1 MAEKKRTYNA
11 QMNSVIRAL
20 KLLEILKNYTDSNH
34 KLTQSEVLNLMKEL
48 DGCCTEKTLRT
59 DLRNLIAALNPI
71 VEEYKTHREDFRIV
85 YDKMEEGRHRM
96 SGIQYLHEFSNR
108 ELELLIELLK
118 SGADISREQC
128 TVLENKLKRLGSKY
142 YRYNTDS
149 VDSVPQFSTIDK
161 TYLKENLDTI
171 KKAIAQNKKVS
182 FLFNGYNREGKLS
195 PVRNRKYLVSPY
207 YVLLYGM
214 KYYLLANTRNYENV
228 SIYRVDL
235 MTKIEIVEEARKNIR
250 MVKELEHVNIT
261 DYIEKHLN
269 MNYDR
274 PVTITLKIKENG
286 YTALHD
292 CFGDKFLY
300 KKSID
305 AEHDEIEVVCSE
317 HAMIDWAMQ
326 FCDRVEV
333 IRPQSIRKKIKE
345 KAEVLYR
352 KYS

>member
-118 SGADISREQC
+118 SGVDISREQC

-142 YRYNTDS
+142 YRYNTDF

-214 KYYLLANTRNYENV
+214 KYYLLANTGNYENV
-228 SIYRVDL
+228 SIYRLDL
-235 MTKIEIVEEARKNIR
+235 MTKIEIAEKARKNIR
-250 MVKELEHVNIT
+250 MVKELEHGN
-261 DYIEKHLN
+261 
-269 MNYDR
+269 
-274 PVTITLKIKENG
+274 ITLKIKENG

>member
-1 MAEKKRTYNA
+1 MKEEKRTYTA

-20 KLLEILKNYTDSNH
+20 KLLEILKIYTDSKH
-34 KLTQSEVLNLMKEL
+34 KLTQSEVLDLMKAL
-48 DGCCTEKTLRT
+48 DGYCTEKTLRA
-59 DLRNLIAALNPI
+59 DLRNLIAAFNPLI
-71 VEEYKTHREDFRIV
+71 EEYGTQKEEFRIL

-96 SGIQYLHEFSNR
+96 SGIWYQHEFSNR

-118 SGADISREQC
+118 SGADISREQR
-128 TVLENKLKRLGSKY
+128 TVLENKLKKLGSKY
-142 YRYNTDS
+142 YQYNTDS
-149 VDSVPQFSTIDK
+149 VDSIPQFSTIDK
-161 TYLKENLDTI
+161 TYLKENLGTI

-182 FLFNGYNREGKLS
+182 FLFHGYNREGKLS
-195 PVRNRKYLVSPY
+195 PVRERRYLVSPY

-214 KYYLLANTRNYENV
+214 KYYLLANTGNYENV
-228 SIYRVDL
+228 SIYRLDL
-235 MTKIEIVEEARKNIR
+235 MTEIKLEEEARKNIR
-250 MVKELEHVNIT
+250 MVKELEHGNIT
-261 DYIEKHLN
+261 EYIEKHLN

-292 CFGDKFLY
+292 CFGDRFLY

-305 AEHDEIEVVCSE
+305 AEYDEVEVVCSE

-333 IRPQSIRKKIKE
+333 IRPQSVRKKIKE
-345 KAEVLYR
+345 KTEMLYG